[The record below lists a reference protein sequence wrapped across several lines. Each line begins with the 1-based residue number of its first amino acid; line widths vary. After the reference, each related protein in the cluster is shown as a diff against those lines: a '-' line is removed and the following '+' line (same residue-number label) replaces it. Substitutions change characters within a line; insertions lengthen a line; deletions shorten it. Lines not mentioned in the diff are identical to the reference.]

1 MSITPKLSSSQS
13 QSSYCTHRRQAIS
26 LPAYRPSHHSA
37 HHTESSPLSLKQ
49 NAIGGNEWTVVVTQ
63 NRKARGVA
71 LRLHITRLPWARG
84 EENATNVF
92 LPFPFIK
99 LTPEDESSRGALFP
113 CSSPRA
119 LTERKPS
126 KTKRQRNKVLPRNK
140 RLRTRETRSCV
151 PCPFCFFCVEECG
164 GVRLLG
170 HSPTG

>member
-1 MSITPKLSSSQS
+1 MSITPTLSSSQS
-13 QSSYCTHRRQAIS
+13 QSRYCTRRRQAIS

-49 NAIGGNEWTVVVTQ
+49 NAIGGNEWIVVNQ

-71 LRLHITRLPWARG
+71 LRLHITRLPGARG

-119 LTERKPS
+119 LTEKESQVKPNDS
-126 KTKRQRNKVLPRNK
+126 ETKSCLETSVCG
-140 RLRTRETRSCV
+140 RERHAAVCRARFVSFVWRS
-151 PCPFCFFCVEECG
+151 VEE
-164 GVRLLG
+164 
-170 HSPTG
+170 